1 MKVKSYNK
9 STIIISLENLGWLR
23 KNPLQG
29 GYINWIGNIYKDR
42 IYERKWRGYFFWQP
56 YTEEQLDS
64 LSKLIKKLTNDFN
77 IPETFIGHN
86 VKVEKIEKFQGIAT
100 YSNYETDRTDLN
112 PSFNFEEF
120 IKKNKK
126 MNNQYDELKNL
137 LNVSRNM
144 LGKND
149 LTESRK
155 VLKRN
160 GIINEQEVD
169 DDGPTNIDIDSEQ
182 EIEIETTPDE
192 DKQKSYRVS
201 GGLITLHGNTK
212 QELELSTDEKTSYQ
226 ETMDEFVN
234 EVSDLSDFGTLNV
247 YPNNVDWSGKVIDY
261 DVEFYFSIG
270 ETNGVYIN
278 GDMIKLDDGLVE
290 LINKLTSYYDKF
302 KAKWAKVL
310 SQRKKT
316 KNVDEE

>member
-1 MKVKSYNK
+1 MS
-9 STIIISLENLGWLR
+9 
-23 KNPLQG
+23 
-29 GYINWIGNIYKDR
+29 
-42 IYERKWRGYFFWQP
+42 
-56 YTEEQLDS
+56 
-64 LSKLIKKLTNDFN
+64 
-77 IPETFIGHN
+77 
-86 VKVEKIEKFQGIAT
+86 
-100 YSNYETDRTDLN
+100 
-112 PSFNFEEF
+112 
-120 IKKNKK
+120 
-126 MNNQYDELKNL
+126 NQYDELKNL

-155 VLKRN
+155 VLTKN
-160 GIINEQEVD
+160 GLISEQEIE
-169 DDGPTNIDIDSEQ
+169 DDGATNIEVDSEQ
-182 EIEIETTPDE
+182 EIEVETTPDE
-192 DKQKSYRVS
+192 DKSKSYRVS

-212 QELELSTDEKTSYQ
+212 QELELSTDEKISFQ

-234 EVSDLSDFGTLNV
+234 GVSDLSDFGTLNL

-270 ETNGVYIN
+270 EDNGVYIN

-290 LINKLTSYYDKF
+290 LINKLTSFYDKF

-316 KNVDEE
+316 KNIDAV

>member
-1 MKVKSYNK
+1 MS
-9 STIIISLENLGWLR
+9 
-23 KNPLQG
+23 
-29 GYINWIGNIYKDR
+29 
-42 IYERKWRGYFFWQP
+42 
-56 YTEEQLDS
+56 
-64 LSKLIKKLTNDFN
+64 
-77 IPETFIGHN
+77 
-86 VKVEKIEKFQGIAT
+86 
-100 YSNYETDRTDLN
+100 
-112 PSFNFEEF
+112 
-120 IKKNKK
+120 
-126 MNNQYDELKNL
+126 NQYDELKNL

-155 VLKRN
+155 VLTKN
-160 GIINEQEVD
+160 GLISEQEIE
-169 DDGPTNIDIDSEQ
+169 DDGATNIEVDSEQ
-182 EIEIETTPDE
+182 EIEVQTTPDE
-192 DKQKSYRVS
+192 DKNKSYRVS

-212 QELELSTDEKTSYQ
+212 QELELSTDEKISFQ

-234 EVSDLSDFGTLNV
+234 EVSDLSDFGTLNL

-270 ETNGVYIN
+270 EDDGVYIN

-290 LINKLTSYYDKF
+290 LINKLTSFYDKF

-316 KNVDEE
+316 KNIDAV